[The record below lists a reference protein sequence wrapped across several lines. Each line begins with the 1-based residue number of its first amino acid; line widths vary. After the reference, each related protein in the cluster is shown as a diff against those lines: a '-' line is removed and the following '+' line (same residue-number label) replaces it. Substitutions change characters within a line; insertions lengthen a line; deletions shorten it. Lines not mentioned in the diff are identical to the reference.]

1 MRSGAIFFIL
11 GCCLRLS
18 VLQAETLTPTSLEP
32 AAVIVHANNQFGFA
46 FYAAARGQRGNLIFS
61 PYSLTSGFAIAAAGA
76 GGDTA
81 IEIEAILHTPSS
93 FSPLRTLL
101 NKFLSKEHAKLKNSP
116 EMTLANA
123 LWVQH
128 TFPLLPSFETRV
140 KQDFDAEVASVDFSN
155 FSALAQINRWVSE
168 RTKKRIEQ
176 LLTSQEISQDTRMVI
191 TTALY
196 FKAPWRL
203 PFEPRKTKRASFFL
217 TRGGNVQVNMMQ
229 TTGFF
234 PIFTTD
240 AFTLI
245 HIPYLQPAA
254 DSPDWTLAILL
265 PREIDGLAQLEK
277 VFSIENWTDWNAK
290 LKPSQVELFLPRQK
304 ITEKFVLNPLMEKL
318 GMHRAFTSAADFSG
332 ISAQQEL
339 FISKAVHE
347 AFLRIDEKGSEA
359 AAATGISMNVTAV
372 LEAEKPL
379 VVTVDHPFL
388 FVLFEKTTG
397 TILLMG
403 RVEKI

>member
-1 MRSGAIFFIL
+1 M
-11 GCCLRLS
+11 
-18 VLQAETLTPTSLEP
+18 
-32 AAVIVHANNQFGFA
+32 
-46 FYAAARGQRGNLIFS
+46 
-61 PYSLTSGFAIAAAGA
+61 
-76 GGDTA
+76 
-81 IEIEAILHTPSS
+81 
-93 FSPLRTLL
+93 
-101 NKFLSKEHAKLKNSP
+101 
-116 EMTLANA
+116 
-123 LWVQH
+123 
-128 TFPLLPSFETRV
+128 
-140 KQDFDAEVASVDFSN
+140 
-155 FSALAQINRWVSE
+155 
-168 RTKKRIEQ
+168 
-176 LLTSQEISQDTRMVI
+176 
-191 TTALY
+191 
-196 FKAPWRL
+196 
-203 PFEPRKTKRASFFL
+203 
-217 TRGGNVQVNMMQ
+217 
-229 TTGFF
+229 
-234 PIFTTD
+234 
-240 AFTLI
+240 
-245 HIPYLQPAA
+245 QPAA

-265 PREIDGLAQLEK
+265 PREIDGLADLEK

-290 LKPSQVELFLPRQK
+290 LKSSHAELFLPRQK

-379 VVTVDHPFL
+379 VVKVDHPFL